1 MAGMMLVLFS
11 ALGYNPAMEPDE
23 LDWKIIE
30 ILRKGNESNNAL
42 ARILDISEGTV
53 RQRIKRLREAGV
65 LEIRGLINPEILNNQ
80 QLAMIAVS
88 LSESNLLEKK
98 AEELMGLN
106 NVLNVSITSGR
117 YDLFVEVLID
127 SNRGLVDFL
136 TRELPR
142 VKGITKTESFLMLKS
157 YHKFV

>member
-1 MAGMMLVLFS
+1 
-11 ALGYNPAMEPDE
+11 MEPDE

-30 ILRKGNESNNAL
+30 ILRRGNESNNAL
-42 ARILDISEGTV
+42 ARRLDISEGTV

-98 AEELMGLN
+98 AEELLTLN

>member
-1 MAGMMLVLFS
+1 
-11 ALGYNPAMEPDE
+11 MEPDE
-23 LDWKIIE
+23 LDWKIMD
-30 ILRKGNESNNAL
+30 ILRRGNESNNAL
-42 ARILDISEGTV
+42 ARELDISEGTV

-88 LSESNLLEKK
+88 LSESDLLERK
-98 AEELMGLN
+98 AEELMALN
-106 NVLNVSITSGR
+106 SVLNVSITSGR

-127 SNRGLVDFL
+127 SNRGLVEFL
-136 TRELPR
+136 TRELPK